1 MLVHGD
7 PALIRLEA
15 SFPEA
20 AQIPDRL
27 VYTGYVGSAKQP
39 VGVDRRKR
47 DVGGDEVLV
56 SAGGGAVG
64 GALLATALEA
74 RRRGCL
80 ADLRWRFLAG
90 PNLPQ
95 AEFAALTDG
104 LPDRV
109 VLERYRGDFPELLQ
123 SCRVSISQA
132 GYNTVLDILAAR
144 AAAVVVPF
152 AAGRE
157 TEQRL
162 RAERLAAKGVL
173 EMVDERDLSPDR
185 LAVAVE
191 RAIAAS
197 PTAVSI
203 DTGGASRTARLLATM
218 IKGGGAVH
226 RFATPRDEI

>member
-7 PALIRLEA
+7 SAFIPLET
-15 SFPEA
+15 SFPA
-20 AQIPDRL
+20 ASQIADRL
-27 VYTGYVGSAKQP
+27 VYTGYVGAAPPTGADRAKNS
-39 VGVDRRKR
+39 
-47 DVGGDEVLV
+47 VGGGEVLV

-80 ADLRWRFLAG
+80 ADLEWRLLAG

-95 AEFAALTDG
+95 AEFAALAER
-104 LPDRV
+104 LPAGV
-109 VLERYRGDFPELLQ
+109 VLERYRTDFLALLR

-157 TEQRL
+157 TEQQL

-173 EMVDERDLSPDR
+173 EMVDERDLSPGR
-185 LAVAVE
+185 LAEAIE
-191 RAIAAS
+191 RAIIAPPAALS
-197 PTAVSI
+197 V
-203 DTGGASRTARLLATM
+203 DTGGASRTARLLAAM
-218 IKGGGAVH
+218 IKGWQRRGSPFCNAC
-226 RFATPRDEI
+226 R